1 MTVNGLVTVEFTC
14 PTASAIFSMSSVLS
28 TAYVTAGSGGYIN
41 NAYLTSFHGY
51 TGNVWVAADGAPG
64 PTAGAYTYVNLPPT
78 LDASNPAPYCS
89 GVVTVFGYHFQ
100 PGDSVRLTLLS
111 GDRAKTLDTQPT
123 TVDGSTDIPPGP
135 GNTVKLS
142 LFGYSGPVWVFADES
157 YPGNLTTGAYLSRA
171 C

>member
-64 PTAGAYTYVNLPPT
+64 PTAGAYTYVNPPPT

-111 GDRAKTLDTQPT
+111 GDRTMTLDTQPT

-157 YPGNLTTGAYLSRA
+157 YPGNLTTGAYLSQA